1 MDIYWS
7 FAKFCFLV
15 ICGVWPEI
23 IMAHERNPKN
33 GHIQVEHFQELK
45 EKPKKPK
52 TDRISKS
59 FQIKLIADFR
69 CWIES
74 RTFQEEL
81 LFSFKFSFPFVPTSF
96 ESEHRDPK
104 RERARERERHDKM
117 SEWYLK
123 SILNEPASL
132 VAFRSNLKPNDRNN
146 WTFYKLRRENRKHI
160 HTTVKMAIKP
170 KYKHLNLLNYWIKVV
185 QALAS

>member
-69 CWIES
+69 C
-74 RTFQEEL
+74 
-81 LFSFKFSFPFVPTSF
+81 
-96 ESEHRDPK
+96 
-104 RERARERERHDKM
+104 
-117 SEWYLK
+117 
-123 SILNEPASL
+123 
-132 VAFRSNLKPNDRNN
+132 
-146 WTFYKLRRENRKHI
+146 
-160 HTTVKMAIKP
+160 
-170 KYKHLNLLNYWIKVV
+170 
-185 QALAS
+185 